1 MRKGHTLADMGAEW
15 RPSGPAS
22 LRRPHCIGALAIHIV
37 VRGALLGEDANLN
50 SNAPAGHLSPD
61 RWPPRDRAFIEELQL
76 VGWPATTRSVEGRA
90 GLVTTTT
97 SPIAAYAGINALRA
111 GGTAADA
118 AATVALTQATTALG
132 SYVSHAGIV
141 QALYY
146 EACSGK
152 IQALNAGWNTYR
164 QETDPQSI
172 PACDLS
178 SGGVA
183 SGHPS
188 AVAAHGRKTLV
199 PGFMAGIEALHKRFG
214 RLAFSDLFRP
224 AIWYAENGLSVGPA
238 LAWFFETRG
247 RYLARTRE
255 GQEFMRQSGREVPRA
270 GDRFIQAELAKTLG
284 AVAKEG
290 AQYMYGGAWGRQF
303 VDMVQREGGKATI
316 EDMESYQALWE
327 DPLETEF
334 LDHRIV
340 VPGPSSVGGRQVLQA
355 LNLIEQL
362 ALHRMGPYWQD
373 ERTFRDL
380 SRVLGFVVSQD
391 RPEVTEALTRHG
403 VDLSAA
409 ARVTKTYA
417 RAVAPMLPE
426 LGYGAPPQAPQHSD
440 AIVVVD
446 RWGNI
451 ASVIHTINTILWGDT
466 GMVVGGVPLA
476 DSAGF
481 MQGALASLAPGARVP
496 DTMATTIA
504 LTNGKPNLAT
514 ASVGSALMPE
524 TVRVLMGILGNRL
537 EPQTVRAA
545 PPLLFDFEPWHH
557 LAIPEGRYA
566 PEFVSRLE
574 RLGERV
580 RTMPN
585 AEVQNTRGSVVL
597 GAVDANSTHWLGF
610 ETSHVLGFAFG
621 EPPVDDGKRSEVAID
636 PAVCDGLIGL
646 YQLRPG
652 FVIKITREEDRLFA
666 QATGQLKLEL
676 FAKSDRD
683 YFYQAIDAEITFE
696 TDPDG
701 HAARLVLH
709 QHGRDTVGQRIDDE
723 EASRIEQSYAVDA
736 TLLASYVGHYRLAP
750 KSIFSVTLVGDRLFA
765 RGTDQAKFELFAES
779 DHVFNARTVNA
790 RIAFEHEVD
799 GKPRELIVH
808 RNGCDERGER
818 LGASDETA
826 VVLLNDEQT
835 PMAFVV
841 WLLERVFGKTHEEA
855 IDIMLTTHRDGRGI
869 CGVYTHEDADQL
881 VKQVMGLTREH
892 GYPLQLV
899 RE

>member
-1 MRKGHTLADMGAEW
+1 M
-15 RPSGPAS
+15 
-22 LRRPHCIGALAIHIV
+22 
-37 VRGALLGEDANLN
+37 N
-50 SNAPAGHLSPD
+50 SDAPAGHLSPD
-61 RWPPRDRAFIEELQL
+61 QWLPRDRAFVEELQL
-76 VGWPATTRSVEGRA
+76 IGWPATTRRVEGRS

-118 AATVALTQATTALG
+118 AATIALTQATTALG

-164 QETDPQSI
+164 QETDPKSI

-178 SGGVA
+178 IGGVG

-214 RLAFSDLFRP
+214 RLAFSDLFLP
-224 AIWYAENGLSVGPA
+224 AIWYAGNGLSVGPA

-255 GQEFMRQSGREVPRA
+255 GQEFMRQSGRDQPQA
-270 GDRFIQAELAKTLG
+270 GDRFVQAELAKMLG

-303 VDMVQREGGKATI
+303 VDMVRREGGKVTI
-316 EDMESYQALWE
+316 EDMESYEALWE
-327 DPLETEF
+327 EPLETVF

-340 VPGPSSVGGRQVLQA
+340 VPGPSSGGGRQVLQA

-362 ALHRMGPYWQD
+362 ALHRRGPYWQD
-373 ERTFRDL
+373 ERAFREL

-391 RPEVTEALTRHG
+391 RPEVIDALTRHG
-403 VDLSAA
+403 VDFSAA
-409 ARVTKTYA
+409 ARITKTYA
-417 RAVAPMLPE
+417 QAVAPLLPE
-426 LGYGAPPQAPQHSD
+426 LGYGVPPEAPQHSD

-446 RWGNI
+446 RWGNV
-451 ASVIHTINTILWGDT
+451 ASVIHTINTVLWGDT

-481 MQGALASLAPGARVP
+481 MQGALASLVPGARVP

-524 TVRVLMGILGNRL
+524 TVRVLVGILGNRL

-545 PPLLFDFEPWHH
+545 PPLLFDFEPWNR
-557 LAIPEGRYA
+557 LAIPEGMYA

-580 RTMPN
+580 RTVPN

-621 EPPVDDGKRSEVAID
+621 EPPVDDGPRHEVAID
-636 PAVCDGLIGL
+636 LAVCDGLVGHYRL
-646 YQLRPG
+646 WPG
-652 FVIKITREEDRLFA
+652 FVVTITREGDRLFA
-666 QATGQLKLEL
+666 QATGQPKLEL
-676 FAKSDRD
+676 FARSDRD
-683 YFYQAIDAEITFE
+683 YFYKAIDAQITFE

-709 QHGRDTVGQRIDDE
+709 QHGRDTVGQQIDDE
-723 EASRIEQSYAVDA
+723 EASRIEEPYAVDA
-736 TLLASYVGHYRLAP
+736 KLLASYVGHYRLAP
-750 KSIFSVTLVGDRLFA
+750 KSIFSVTRVGDRLFA
-765 RGTDQAKFELFAES
+765 QGTDQTKFELFAES
-779 DHVFNARTVNA
+779 DHVFHARTFDA
-790 RIAFEHEVD
+790 CITFEHDIGGEQ
-799 GKPRELIVH
+799 RTLIVH
-808 RNGCDERGER
+808 RNGRDERGER
-818 LGASDETA
+818 LGALEETV

-841 WLLERVFGKTHEEA
+841 WLLEGVFGKTHEEA
-855 IDIMLTTHRDGRGI
+855 IDITLATHRDGRGV

-881 VKQVMGLTREH
+881 VKQVMELAREH
-892 GYPLQLV
+892 GHPLQCF